1 MARHIRNL
9 LMMAALCWVAPV
21 SAQQPPPA
29 AREPLLGGGCPHAQR
44 GGEVIV
50 VSEEALGE
58 APVSAGFR
66 AFMP

>member
-21 SAQQPPPA
+21 SAQQSA
-29 AREPLLGGGCPHAQR
+29 AEATPVHKSGCPDAR
-44 GGEVIV
+44 PAGEVVV
-50 VSEEALGE
+50 VSEQALGE
-58 APVSAGFR
+58 VPISAGLR

>member
-9 LMMAALCWVAPV
+9 LMLAALCWVAPV

-29 AREPLLGGGCPHAQR
+29 ESEPHLSGGCPHAKP
-44 GGEVIV
+44 GAEVVIV
-50 VSEEALGE
+50 SEQALGE
-58 APVSAGFR
+58 VPISAGLR

>member
-1 MARHIRNL
+1 MTRHIRNL

-21 SAQQPPPA
+21 SAQQVTA
-29 AREPLLGGGCPHAQR
+29 EAEQLKAGGCPQAMQS
-44 GGEVIV
+44 GEVIV

-58 APVSAGFR
+58 APTSAGFR

>member
-9 LMMAALCWVAPV
+9 LMMTALCWVAPV
-21 SAQQPPPA
+21 SAQQLTA
-29 AREPLLGGGCPHAQR
+29 EREPHLSGGCPHAHQ

-50 VSEEALGE
+50 VSEEAIGE
-58 APVSAGFR
+58 APISAGFR